1 MTHTP
6 SLRRMART
14 WEQSVAGRLSSLK
27 WSYLHR
33 LNIRA
38 FQQLLSILR
47 ICCSANFNSFHSTP
61 PTFLEWWW
69 KLSEGWCLK
78 SPKRASEREVT
89 NDKTQSG
96 PTDPTG
102 VQRRRGGNQCKA
114 ILLTSHRLCTVHGHL
129 ERCISFTVFSLSAE
143 FSKNTWSAKSL
154 LVVWTLR
161 EIAAYFFD

>member
-78 SPKRASEREVT
+78 SRKRASEREVT

-96 PTDPTG
+96 PTYPTG
-102 VQRRRGGNQCKA
+102 VQRRRGGGSVQSYPA
-114 ILLTSHRLCTVHGHL
+114 DITSLVHGAWPFRAVYKL
-129 ERCISFTVFSLSAE
+129 YSVFFICRIQQKYL
-143 FSKNTWSAKSL
+143 KC
-154 LVVWTLR
+154 
-161 EIAAYFFD
+161 